1 MGLTKIEVKEIV
13 IETVKE
19 LRNSG
24 LLRRQ
29 DDVAYAETAARLFQ
43 YYLEPLHDR
52 PMADALQEVRQD
64 YYFGILPEYYGKR
77 TTIEVIAEEY
87 GCEISTVTRNKKRLC
102 LRLYQI
108 LNEG

>member
-1 MGLTKIEVKEIV
+1 MGLTKIEVREVV

-29 DDVAYAETAARLFQ
+29 DDVAYAEMAARLIQ
-43 YYLEPLHDR
+43 YYKEPEHDR
-52 PMADALQEVRQD
+52 QMADVLEKMQGD
-64 YYFGILPEYYGKR
+64 YYFNILPEYYKHR
-77 TTIEVIAEEY
+77 NTIEIIAEEY

-102 LRLYQI
+102 LQLY
-108 LNEG
+108 LMLTDD